1 MVYQFNSER
10 AGTVIAEEKL
20 ESMSPYLGLRYP
32 ASDIPKQAK
41 QLFTLNPSIDSWSQL
56 STCRTNSSS

>member
-10 AGTVIAEEKL
+10 AGTVAEEKL

-41 QLFTLNPSIDSWSQL
+41 QLFTLNPPIDS
-56 STCRTNSSS
+56 

>member
-20 ESMSPYLGLRYP
+20 ESMSPYLGLRYARYSQ
-32 ASDIPKQAK
+32 ASQA
-41 QLFTLNPSIDSWSQL
+41 TVYLNPPIDS
-56 STCRTNSSS
+56 

>member
-20 ESMSPYLGLRYP
+20 ESMSPYLTRYP
-32 ASDIPKQAK
+32 RYSQASQA
-41 QLFTLNPSIDSWSQL
+41 TVYPESAPIDS
-56 STCRTNSSS
+56 

>member
-32 ASDIPKQAK
+32 ASYSQAS
-41 QLFTLNPSIDSWSQL
+41 QATVYPESAPIDS
-56 STCRTNSSS
+56 

>member
-20 ESMSPYLGLRYP
+20 ESMSPYWAYATLQISQASQATVYP
-32 ASDIPKQAK
+32 ESAP
-41 QLFTLNPSIDSWSQL
+41 IDSAIINLQ
-56 STCRTNSSS
+56 N

>member
-1 MVYQFNSER
+1 MCQIVVGRKQKLTGFDRVMVYQFNSER

-32 ASDIPKQAK
+32 ADIPK
-41 QLFTLNPSIDSWSQL
+41 PSNCL
-56 STCRTNSSS
+56 P